1 MMITYTINMAQVSTF
16 QFNSLCFPSS
26 LTSRKYYHQRRSFN
40 VTCALLHSN
49 GVHSRRLA
57 SATLLLLHC
66 LYIPRDAVAAT
77 IFNKYMKRKKLDPLE
92 SYIPAVILA
101 QLQIQELGE
110 LLEADKPVYA
120 ACRSLLRSGPA
131 ASLRVNIRAV
141 AQYASDGDDGKSAF
155 TNVDQCLSLT
165 YCHLTFRALEDLD
178 SQLLHASRNEPD
190 ISIESM
196 KSEIGAA
203 VNALDSLLDTVPTD
217 ILNKGKVIANAYQTQ
232 EEDATDNQDPELKQL
247 ESLL

>member
-66 LYIPRDAVAAT
+66 LYIPRVAAT

-141 AQYASDGDDGKSAF
+141 AQYASDGDGPVNKI
-155 TNVDQCLSLT
+155 LT